1 MADESAAV
9 EAVEEQT
16 PEESSESH
24 GGSSAW
30 IWNGH
35 VTCDRILVRH
45 RGHVTCHMSISY
57 HDPLDPFGMTWYNYW
72 QYWCTLIAVMV
83 LKLLNKKWANYS
95 VPPNRN
101 YSPWGGLNIEQ
112 KGQVR
117 PDKWMNYYNFFQQ
130 YLEFRIRIKLE
141 SWNLYCLVYSNSIQ

>member
-35 VTCDRILVRH
+35 VTCDRILE
-45 RGHVTCHMSISY
+45 
-57 HDPLDPFGMTWYNYW
+57 FG
-72 QYWCTLIAVMV
+72 II
-83 LKLLNKKWANYS
+83 
-95 VPPNRN
+95 VPGVV
-101 YSPWGGLNIEQ
+101 WI
-112 KGQVR
+112 
-117 PDKWMNYYNFFQQ
+117 
-130 YLEFRIRIKLE
+130 
-141 SWNLYCLVYSNSIQ
+141 